1 MDRIGI
7 ARRLARVVR
16 DGMTMPVVVESPL
29 PPGVRQIRLVR
40 PVQRFIRTEAAGG
53 IVLLINAVIALVWVN
68 SPWSDS
74 YHDLFEHHLAFDL
87 GFFAVDKPVH
97 FWIND
102 AAMVIFF
109 FVVGMEIKREMV
121 VGELASVRRMMV
133 PTAAALGGM
142 VVPVLIFFLLV
153 TASDSREGWAIPM
166 ATDIAFA
173 VGVLVLVGP
182 RIPTGL
188 KVLLLAMAIV
198 DDLGAIAVI
207 AVFYTDQINLEA
219 LGIVIGLLA
228 LIYALNRFGMWYI
241 PVYFVI
247 GGFAWMAML
256 ESGVHTTIVG
266 VLLGLMTPWR
276 SWHRAEDFPAIAEPA
291 LERLRPHAD
300 ESEAHLDREER
311 VQALL
316 AIAEVGQKAVSPL
329 DRLEHSLQ
337 RPVAFVVVP
346 FFALANAGV
355 ELSMDTLGDVFSSGL
370 TWGVSLGLLIGKPIG
385 VTLGV
390 WVAVKAGARLPL
402 GVTWTQ
408 VVGMS
413 LLGGIGFT
421 VSLFVAEL
429 SFDSEAL
436 LTDAKVGILLASAV
450 AGTLG
455 YAMLRVATRPGRD

>member
-1 MDRIGI
+1 M
-7 ARRLARVVR
+7 AVAA
-16 DGMTMPVVVESPL
+16 ESAL
-29 PPGVRQIRLVR
+29 PPGVRQIRLAR
-40 PVQRFIRTEAAGG
+40 PIQRFIRTEAAGG
-53 IVLLINAVIALVWVN
+53 IVLLIAAVVALIWVN

-74 YHDLFEHHLAFDL
+74 YHDLFDHHLAFDL
-87 GFFAVDKPVH
+87 GFYSVDESLH

-102 AAMVIFF
+102 AAMVFFF
-109 FVVGMEIKREMV
+109 FVVGMEIKREIV
-121 VGELASVRRMMV
+121 VGELASVRRMVV
-133 PTAAALGGM
+133 PAAAAVGGM
-142 VVPVLIFFLLV
+142 VVPVLVFFLLV
-153 TASDSREGWAIPM
+153 NEAEARDGWAIPM

-207 AVFYTDQINLEA
+207 AIFYTDEIDLEA
-219 LGIVIGLLA
+219 LGLVAGLLA
-228 LIYALNRFGMWYI
+228 LVYSLNRFGMWYI

-256 ESGVHTTIVG
+256 QSGVHATIVG

-276 SWHRAEDFPAIAEPA
+276 SWHRAEDFPVIAEPA
-291 LERLRPHAD
+291 LLRLRPHAD
-300 ESEAHLDREER
+300 EAEVHLDREER

-316 AIAEVGQKAVSPL
+316 EIAEVGQKAVSPL

-346 FFALANAGV
+346 LFALANAGV
-355 ELSMDTLGDVFSSGL
+355 ELSPDTLGDVFTSSL
-370 TWGVSLGLLIGKPIG
+370 TWGVTLGLVLGKPIG

-390 WVAVKAGARLPL
+390 WLAVRAGARLPL
-402 GVTWTQ
+402 GVTWAQ
-408 VVGMS
+408 VLGVS

-429 SFDSEAL
+429 SFEPGLL
-436 LTDAKVGILLASAV
+436 LTEAKVGILLASTV
-450 AGTLG
+450 AGALG
-455 YAMLRVATRPGRD
+455 YGMLRIVTRPPRS

>member
-1 MDRIGI
+1 MAVAVDP
-7 ARRLARVVR
+7 A
-16 DGMTMPVVVESPL
+16 L

-40 PVQRFIRTEAAGG
+40 PIQRFIRTETAGG
-53 IVLLINAVIALVWVN
+53 IVLLVGAIAALIWVN
-68 SPWSDS
+68 SPWSQS

-87 GFFAVDKPVH
+87 GFFSVDEPLH

-109 FVVGMEIKREMV
+109 FVVGMEIKREVV
-121 VGELASVRRMMV
+121 VGELASVRRMVV
-133 PTAAALGGM
+133 PAAAAAGGM
-142 VVPVLIFFLLV
+142 IVPVLIFFAL
-153 TASDSREGWAIPM
+153 ASGDARDGWAIPM

-207 AVFYTDQINLEA
+207 AVFYTDTIDYGA
-219 LGIVIGLLA
+219 LGIVVALLA
-228 LIYALNRFGMWYI
+228 LVYTLNRFGMWYVPI
-241 PVYFVI
+241 YFII

-256 ESGVHTTIVG
+256 QSGVHATIVG

-276 SWHRAEDFPAIAEPA
+276 SWHRPEDFPTIAEPV
-291 LERLRPHAD
+291 LDRLRAHAD
-300 ESEAHLDREER
+300 ESDAHLEREER
-311 VQALL
+311 VRALL
-316 AIAEVGQKAVSPL
+316 EVAEVGQKAVSPL

-346 FFALANAGV
+346 IFALANAGV
-355 ELSMDTLGDVFSSGL
+355 ELSPDTLGDVFTSSL
-370 TWGVSLGLLIGKPIG
+370 TWAVTLGLVLGKPIG

-390 WVAVKAGARLPL
+390 WLAVRAGARLPL
-402 GVTWTQ
+402 GVTWVQ
-408 VVGMS
+408 VIGVS

-429 SFDSEAL
+429 SFETEAL

-450 AGTLG
+450 AGALG
-455 YAMLRVATRPGRD
+455 YAMLRVVTRAPRA

>member
-1 MDRIGI
+1 MAGAVDS
-7 ARRLARVVR
+7 A
-16 DGMTMPVVVESPL
+16 P

-40 PVQRFIRTEAAGG
+40 PVQRFIQTEAAGG
-53 IVLLINAVIALVWVN
+53 IVLLINAVLALIWVN

-74 YHDLFEHHLAFDL
+74 YHEIFEHHLSFDL
-87 GFFAVDKPVH
+87 GFYSVDEPLH

-109 FVVGMEIKREMV
+109 FLVGMEIKREAV
-121 VGELASVRRMMV
+121 VGELASLRRVIV
-133 PTAAALGGM
+133 PAAAAVGGM
-142 VVPVLIFFLLV
+142 VVPVIIFFAIV
-153 TASDSREGWAIPM
+153 SGTEAREGWAIPM

-207 AVFYTDQINLEA
+207 AVFYTDTIDLNA
-219 LGIVIGLLA
+219 LAIVAALLA
-228 LIYALNRFGMWYI
+228 LVYALNRFGMWYV

-256 ESGVHTTIVG
+256 QSGIHATIVG

-276 SWHRAEDFPAIAEPA
+276 SWHRPEDFPAIAEPM
-291 LERLRPHAD
+291 LERLRPHVD
-300 ESEAHLDREER
+300 ETQAHLDREER
-311 VQALL
+311 VEALL
-316 AIAEVGQKAVSPL
+316 EVAEVGQKAVSPL
-329 DRLEHSLQ
+329 DRLEHALQ
-337 RPVAFVVVP
+337 RPVAFVIVP
-346 FFALANAGV
+346 IFALANAGV
-355 ELSMDTLGDVFSSGL
+355 ELSPDTLGDVFSSSL
-370 TWGVSLGLLIGKPIG
+370 TWGVTLGLLLGKPIG

-390 WVAVKAGARLPL
+390 WVAVRAGARLPL
-402 GVTWTQ
+402 GVTWAQ

-421 VSLFVAEL
+421 VSLFVTEL
-429 SFDSEAL
+429 SFETELL

-450 AGTLG
+450 AGGLG
-455 YAMLRVATRPGRD
+455 YSLLRVVTRPTQD

>member
-1 MDRIGI
+1 M
-7 ARRLARVVR
+7 AAVV
-16 DGMTMPVVVESPL
+16 DSAP
-29 PPGVRQIRLVR
+29 PPGVRQIRLAR
-40 PVQRFIRTEAAGG
+40 PIQRFIRTEAAGG
-53 IVLLINAVIALVWVN
+53 IVLLVGAVLALVWVN

-74 YHDLFEHHLAFDL
+74 YHELFEHHLSFDL
-87 GFFAVDKPVH
+87 GFYSVDETLH

-109 FVVGMEIKREMV
+109 FLVGMEIKREIV
-121 VGELASVRRMMV
+121 VGELASVRRMVV
-133 PTAAALGGM
+133 PAAAAIGGM
-142 VVPVLIFFLLV
+142 VVPVAIFFALV
-153 TASDSREGWAIPM
+153 SSSEAREGWAIPM

-173 VGVLVLVGP
+173 VGILVLVGS

-207 AVFYTDQINLEA
+207 AIFYTDAIDWNA
-219 LGIVIGLLA
+219 IGIVAALLV
-228 LIYALNRFGMWYI
+228 LTYTLNRFGMWYI

-256 ESGVHTTIVG
+256 QSGVHATIVG

-276 SWHRAEDFPAIAEPA
+276 SWHRPEDFPAIAEPV
-291 LERLRPHAD
+291 LDRLQAHTD
-300 ESEAHLDREER
+300 QSEAHLDREER
-311 VQALL
+311 VEALL
-316 AIAEVGQKAVSPL
+316 AISEVGQKTVSPL

-346 FFALANAGV
+346 IFALANAGV
-355 ELSMDTLGDVFSSGL
+355 ELTPSTLDDVFTSSL
-370 TWGVSLGLLIGKPIG
+370 TWGVTLGLLLGKPIG

-390 WVAVKAGARLPL
+390 WLAVRAGAALPL
-402 GVTWTQ
+402 GVTWGQ

-421 VSLFVAEL
+421 VSLFVTEL
-429 SFDSEAL
+429 SFESEAL
-436 LTDAKVGILLASAV
+436 LTDAKVGILLASAL
-450 AGTLG
+450 AGGLG
-455 YAMLRVATRPGRD
+455 FFLLRLVTRPARG

>member
-1 MDRIGI
+1 M
-7 ARRLARVVR
+7 AVA
-16 DGMTMPVVVESPL
+16 VESAP
-29 PPGVRQIRLVR
+29 PPGVRRIRLVR
-40 PVQRFIRTEAAGG
+40 PIQRFIRTEAAGG

-68 SPWSDS
+68 SPWSQS
-74 YHDLFEHHLAFDL
+74 YHDVFEHHLAFDL
-87 GFFAVDKPVH
+87 GFFAVDEPVH

-109 FVVGMEIKREMV
+109 FVVGMEIKREIV
-121 VGELASVRRMMV
+121 VGELASLRRMVV
-133 PTAAALGGM
+133 PAAGALGGM
-142 VVPVLIFFLLV
+142 IVPVLIFFALIGGSE
-153 TASDSREGWAIPM
+153 ARDGWAIPM

-188 KVLLLAMAIV
+188 KVLLLAIAIV

-207 AVFYTDQINLEA
+207 AVFYTEA
-219 LGIVIGLLA
+219 LDFAALSIVIGLLA
-228 LIYALNRFGMWYI
+228 LVYALNRFGMWYI

-256 ESGVHTTIVG
+256 QSGVHATIVG

-276 SWHRAEDFPAIAEPA
+276 SWHRPEDFPAIAEPV
-291 LERLRPHAD
+291 LDRLRPHAD
-300 ESEAHLDREER
+300 ETNAHLEREER

-316 AIAEVGQKAVSPL
+316 EIAQVGQQAVSPL
-329 DRLEHSLQ
+329 DRLEHALQ

-355 ELSMDTLGDVFSSGL
+355 ELSPGTLGDVFSSSL
-370 TWGVSLGLLIGKPIG
+370 TWSVTLGLLIGKPVG
-385 VTLGV
+385 VTLGI
-390 WVAVKAGARLPL
+390 WLAVRAGAHLPL
-402 GVTWTQ
+402 GVTWSQ
-408 VVGMS
+408 VLGMS

-429 SFDSEAL
+429 SFEAETL
-436 LTDAKVGILLASAV
+436 LTDAKVGILLASTL
-450 AGTLG
+450 AGALG
-455 YAMLRVATRPGRD
+455 YGMLRLVTRPARV

>member
-1 MDRIGI
+1 M
-7 ARRLARVVR
+7 AVAA
-16 DGMTMPVVVESPL
+16 ESAL
-29 PPGVRQIRLVR
+29 PPGVRQIRLAR
-40 PVQRFIRTEAAGG
+40 PIQRFIRTEAAGG
-53 IVLLINAVIALVWVN
+53 IVLLIAAVVALIWVN

-74 YHDLFEHHLAFDL
+74 YHDLFDHHLAFDL
-87 GFFAVDKPVH
+87 GFYSVDESLH

-109 FVVGMEIKREMV
+109 FVVGMEIKREIV
-121 VGELASVRRMMV
+121 VGELASVRRMVV
-133 PTAAALGGM
+133 PAAAAVGGM
-142 VVPVLIFFLLV
+142 VVPVLVFFLLV
-153 TASDSREGWAIPM
+153 NEAEARDGWAIPM

-207 AVFYTDQINLEA
+207 AIFYTDEIDLEA
-219 LGIVIGLLA
+219 LGLVAGLLA
-228 LIYALNRFGMWYI
+228 LVYSLNRFGMWYI

-256 ESGVHTTIVG
+256 QSGVHATIVG

-276 SWHRAEDFPAIAEPA
+276 SWHRAEDFPVIAEPA
-291 LERLRPHAD
+291 LLRLRPHAD
-300 ESEAHLDREER
+300 EAEVHLDREER

-316 AIAEVGQKAVSPL
+316 EIAEVGQKAVSPL

-346 FFALANAGV
+346 LFALANAGV
-355 ELSMDTLGDVFSSGL
+355 ELSPDTLGDVFTSSL
-370 TWGVSLGLLIGKPIG
+370 TWGVTLGLVLGKPIG

-390 WVAVKAGARLPL
+390 WLAVRAGARLPL
-402 GVTWTQ
+402 GVTWAQ
-408 VVGMS
+408 VLGVS

-429 SFDSEAL
+429 SFEPGLL
-436 LTDAKVGILLASAV
+436 LTEAKVGILLASTV
-450 AGTLG
+450 AGALG
-455 YAMLRVATRPGRD
+455 YGMLRIVTRPPRS